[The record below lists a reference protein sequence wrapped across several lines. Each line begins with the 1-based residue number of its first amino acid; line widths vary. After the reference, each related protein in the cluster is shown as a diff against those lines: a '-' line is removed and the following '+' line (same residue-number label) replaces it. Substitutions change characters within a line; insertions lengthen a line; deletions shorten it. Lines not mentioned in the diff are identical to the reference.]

1 MEIHLEI
8 IGWLFITLSG
18 IHVIFPGYFKW
29 KTELVGLSLMNRQ
42 MMYVHTFF
50 IALTVFMMGLLCV
63 SSADLLIN
71 SELGK
76 NVTLGLAVFWTV
88 RLFIQFFVY
97 SPDLWRG
104 KAFETSVH
112 ILFAFLW
119 LYCSIVFWMAYLI

>member
-1 MEIHLEI
+1 
-8 IGWLFITLSG
+8 
-18 IHVIFPGYFKW
+18 
-29 KTELVGLSLMNRQ
+29 

-63 SSADLLIN
+63 SSADLLIK

-76 NVTLGLAVFWTV
+76 NVSLGLAVFWTV

-104 KAFETSVH
+104 KVFETSVH
-112 ILFAFLW
+112 ILFAALW
-119 LYCSIVFWMAYLI
+119 LYCSIVFWMTYLAF